1 MAVDNSP
8 VQNRIIVVVGALVL
22 LLLVGLKF
30 VFDSYFADMTDE
42 VMRSKLVDPV
52 ALKEHREAEQKR
64 LTSGPMPIDKA
75 MADLAAKGR
84 STPDSLGPDLTPKQ
98 SDDLTPMAGWVK
110 LPHEVPH
117 AAAPAATDAGVTTVP
132 AADAGAAPTTAGD
145 AGAAVPP
152 PAAKDAGAAPA
163 PQPHDH
169 H

>member
-8 VQNRIIVVVGALVL
+8 VQNRIIIIVGALVV

-30 VFDSYFADMTDE
+30 VFDAYFADMTDE
-42 VMRSKLVDPV
+42 ATRSKLVNPA
-52 ALKEHREAEQKR
+52 ALIEHREAEQKR

-84 STPDSLGPDLTPKQ
+84 STPDSLGPDLTPKP
-98 SDDLTPMAGWVK
+98 SDDLTPLAGWVK

-117 AAAPAATDAGVTTVP
+117 TTAPATSDAGITTVP
-132 AADAGAAPTTAGD
+132 AADAGAAPTMAGD

-152 PAAKDAGAAPA
+152 PAAKDGGAAPA
-163 PQPHDH
+163 PQPHH
-169 H
+169 